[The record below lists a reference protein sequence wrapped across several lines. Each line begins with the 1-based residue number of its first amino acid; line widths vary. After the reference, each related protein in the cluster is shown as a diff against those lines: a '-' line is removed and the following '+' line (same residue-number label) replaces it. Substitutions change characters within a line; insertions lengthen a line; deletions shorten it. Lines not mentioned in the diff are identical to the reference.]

1 MAVAVAVAVAVGL
14 DVAVAV
20 AASVDVGL
28 DPSKIETVFIHMQ
41 WQNKANGV
49 NKNTKTE
56 LERLELLDREQL
68 ELEQLGP
75 LLGFFWDSS
84 GISGIIRDASG
95 IIWDS
100 GSTLGFR
107 L

>member
-1 MAVAVAVAVAVGL
+1 M
-14 DVAVAV
+14 D
-20 AASVDVGL
+20 
-28 DPSKIETVFIHMQ
+28 KT
-41 WQNKANGV
+41 NGV
-49 NKNTKTE
+49 NKKTRTE

-68 ELEQLGP
+68 ELEQLGS

-84 GISGIIRDASG
+84 GISGIIRDVSG
-95 IIWDS
+95 IIGDS